1 MRVDIVT
8 NCDINT
14 FNLNSRKV
22 AKDFESEFIESELAE
37 LIYGLWKCYKLSYRI
52 TIYSFSK
59 RCTSN

>member
-14 FNLNSRKV
+14 FNLNLRKV
-22 AKDFESEFIESELAE
+22 AKDFESEFIESELTK
-37 LIYGLWKCYKLSYRI
+37 LIHILWKCYKLSYRI
-52 TIYSFSK
+52 AIYSFSK